1 MKMASD
7 KELYQKIA
15 DEIAARNVDAALWAQ
30 AMGIADGDEAKT
42 QAAYVR
48 LRFADLKKS
57 TVQPHA
63 AGYVSGAG
71 ARSTG
76 NDISAVRAELRRRLQ
91 ALNKMSLYS
100 TLGVQPDASDEVIA
114 AAIAD
119 LDSRDMAGLSAAEGK
134 YARQTLGDP
143 VLREQYDRKLLADVQ
158 SSLGGPAR
166 SHSYEYAAE
175 NKVGWSSGKT
185 SFAITVLAIVIMG
198 YLALDFYR
206 ARNDHDIQKAAVSV
220 NSEAVGVQKDAVGV
234 QREAVQ
240 STTSL
245 EQERLQ
251 NETALRQRSLDITE
265 EQQRRQ
271 LELQAAAQERMRQEQ
286 DARLKLQQQQQE
298 DMQRQREQQYW
309 NCMNQQLDMRGV
321 TSYDAS
327 ARCGRYR

>member
-1 MKMASD
+1 MATD

-48 LRFADLKKS
+48 LRFADLKKT
-57 TVQPHA
+57 TVPRAPGQ
-63 AGYVSGAG
+63 AGGAG
-71 ARSTG
+71 ARSAG
-76 NDISAVRAELRRRLQ
+76 NDISAVRTELRRKLLE
-91 ALNKMSLYS
+91 LNKMSLYS

-119 LDSRDMAGLSAAEGK
+119 LDSRNMAGLSAAEGK

-143 VLREQYDRKLLADVQ
+143 VLREQYDRKLLADLK
-158 SSLGGPAR
+158 SSLGGAAR
-166 SHSYEYAAE
+166 PHSYEYAE
-175 NKVGWSSGKT
+175 DKVGWSSGKT
-185 SFAITVLAIVIMG
+185 SFAIMVLAIAIMG

-206 ARNDHDIQKAAVSV
+206 ARNEHDVQKAAVSV
-220 NSEAVGVQKDAVGV
+220 NSQAVDVQKDAVGV

-240 STTSL
+240 SSTSI

-251 NETALRQRSLDITE
+251 NENALRQRSLDIAE

-271 LELQAAAQERMRQEQ
+271 LDMQAAAQERMRQEQ
-286 DARLKLQQQQQE
+286 ETRLKAQQQQQE
-298 DMQRQREQQYW
+298 EMQRQREQQYW